1 MNLPDEVEYYTH
13 RSGRTARAGNTG
25 FSIAIITRRDMHKIR
40 QIEKKANV
48 QFVQTLVPT
57 GVEVCEKRVLEL
69 VHRLHDVKINEKD
82 IANFLPAVFAEL
94 EDLSKED
101 IITRFASLEFNRYFD
116 YYSGSAD
123 LNKKAEPRDRDRD
136 SGGKDRDSGRERGEG
151 RGTGGSRADDGDYER
166 MFMSIGKME
175 GLDNGKL
182 LGFILQRCNVP
193 KRAVG
198 RITVK
203 GAYSFFEAET
213 EFADTIKNML
223 HGFDYKGRRIRV
235 EIETDKPKRDA
246 KKTSQGKREGRY

>member
-1 MNLPDEVEYYTH
+1 
-13 RSGRTARAGNTG
+13 
-25 FSIAIITRRDMHKIR
+25 
-40 QIEKKANV
+40 
-48 QFVQTLVPT
+48 
-57 GVEVCEKRVLEL
+57 
-69 VHRLHDVKINEKD
+69 
-82 IANFLPAVFAEL
+82 
-94 EDLSKED
+94 
-101 IITRFASLEFNRYFD
+101 
-116 YYSGSAD
+116 
-123 LNKKAEPRDRDRD
+123 
-136 SGGKDRDSGRERGEG
+136 
-151 RGTGGSRADDGDYER
+151 

-235 EIETDKPKRDA
+235 EIETDKPKREA
-246 KKTSQGKREGRY
+246 KKKTHYR